1 LRKTILVVDDD
12 DLVRTVTVRM
22 LRRLG
27 YEVIETSNAETA
39 IDAAKAHAGTIHLVL
54 SDIVLGAGN
63 GIEVLQTISV
73 VRPDAA
79 SLLMSGSGV
88 SVAEGVRFLQK
99 PFTYEQLRD
108 RVFELI
114 GPVDAL

>member
-1 LRKTILVVDDD
+1 MKKTVLVVDDD

-27 YEVIETSNAETA
+27 YEVIETRSAEGA
-39 IDAAKAHAGTIHLVL
+39 IEAARAHVGRIHLVL
-54 SDIVLGAGN
+54 SDIALGAGN
-63 GIEVLQTISV
+63 GIEVVQAIAV
-73 VRPDAA
+73 ARPDAA

-88 SVAEGVRFLQK
+88 AIGEGVRFLQK
-99 PFTYEQLRD
+99 PFTYEELRD

-114 GPVDAL
+114 GPHNVL